1 MDKDSSSDPQMAT
14 VQLLGKDYTVS
25 CPQDERSDL
34 QRAARLLDERMR
46 SINDSGAV
54 RGLDRI
60 ALMAALNLAHDLIKE
75 QNKSIDKQMETLIE
89 DMSSKLESAVSDRVA
104 SAVSDLALNKLDKSA

>member
-1 MDKDSSSDPQMAT
+1 MDKESSSDSQMAT
-14 VQLLGKDYTVS
+14 VQLLGKDYSVF
-25 CPQDERSDL
+25 CPKEGRNDL

-46 SINDSGAV
+46 TINDNGSV

-75 QNKSIDKQMETLIE
+75 QNKSIDKQMANIIE
-89 DMSSKLESAVSDRVA
+89 DMSNKLESAVSDKVA